1 MSFLIVR
8 IAARS
13 RLHARS
19 QDSGAATSANERP
32 SAGSEYTYA
41 LSPDGLVLQG
51 QGRCAASLLPKADT
65 VIAVLADAD
74 VGWHRITLPKAPAS
88 RLRAALTGVIEEGLL
103 DDAEATHLA
112 VAPQASA
119 GEPTW
124 IAAVNRAWLVS
135 ELAALER
142 ADVFVDRVAPSSWP
156 DDPPTGHFSADDG
169 GNSGGNSSGNS
180 AQDMASAAGMSG
192 SVSLTWSHPD
202 GVATVSLQGGLARAV
217 FKPEVTASARFSA
230 SPEAASA
237 AEQWLGAPVNVMSV
251 AQRALQASR
260 TLWDLRQFDLARR
273 NRGTRALR
281 DALKKFF
288 SPGWRPV
295 RLGLI
300 AAALFNVLGLNLWAW
315 HQESQMSER
324 RVAMTKVLQTT
335 FPQVRAVLDAPLQMQ
350 REVQTLRAAAGKPGD
365 TDLEPMLQAAA
376 SAWPAERPPIDA
388 MSFEAGRLTLPGTG
402 WTDAQIVDFRGRLRP
417 GGWTVDSSG
426 GKLALTRTVVAGGP
440 L

>member
-8 IAARS
+8 IAARP
-13 RLHARS
+13 RLHARGPGAYAGS
-19 QDSGAATSANERP
+19 LSGSVSTERA
-32 SAGSEYTYA
+32 SAGTEYTYA

-51 QGRCAASLLPKADT
+51 QGHCAASLLPKADT
-65 VIAVLADAD
+65 VIAVLADVD
-74 VGWHRITLPKAPAS
+74 VGWHRITLPKAPTA

-124 IAAVNRAWLVS
+124 IAAVNKAWLVN

-156 DDPPTGHFSADDG
+156 DDPPTGHFSADNGVD
-169 GNSGGNSSGNS
+169 
-180 AQDMASAAGMSG
+180 AALTG
-192 SVSLTWSHPD
+192 SVALTWSHTD

-230 SPEAASA
+230 SPDAASA
-237 AEQWLGAPVNVMSV
+237 AEQWLGAPVNVMST

-281 DALKKFF
+281 DSLKKFF

-300 AAALFNVLGLNLWAW
+300 AVALFNVLGLNLWAW
-315 HQESQMSER
+315 HQDSQMTAR
-324 RVAMTKVLQTT
+324 RLAMTKVLQST

-376 SAWPAERPPIDA
+376 SAWPADRPPIDA

-402 WTDAQIVDFRGRLRP
+402 WTDVQIVDFRNSLRA

-426 GKLALTRTVVAGGP
+426 GKLALTRTVIAGGA

>member
-8 IAARS
+8 IASRS

-19 QDSGAATSANERP
+19 QDAGATSPANERA
-32 SAGSEYTYA
+32 SAGTEYTYA

-124 IAAVNRAWLVS
+124 IAAVNKAWLVS

-156 DDPPTGHFSADDG
+156 DDPPTGHFSVDTGA
-169 GNSGGNSSGNS
+169 GNARDVTS
-180 AQDMASAAGMSG
+180 ATAMSG

-281 DALKKFF
+281 DSLKKFF

-300 AAALFNVLGLNLWAW
+300 AAALLNVLGLNLWAW
-315 HQESQMSER
+315 HQESQMRDR

-376 SAWPAERPPIDA
+376 SAWPADRPPIDA

-417 GGWTVDSSG
+417 GGWTVESSG
-426 GKLALTRTVVAGGP
+426 GKLALTRTVVAGGA

>member
-19 QDSGAATSANERP
+19 QGAGLGVGAAAADRP
-32 SAGSEYTYA
+32 SAGTEYTYA

-51 QGRCAASLLPKADT
+51 QGHCAASLLPKADT

-74 VGWHRITLPKAPAS
+74 VGWHRITLPKAPSA
-88 RLRAALTGVIEEGLL
+88 RLRAAITGVIEEGLL

-124 IAAVNRAWLVS
+124 IAAVNKAWLVN

-156 DDPPTGHFSADDG
+156 DDPPTGHFSADNGADIG
-169 GNSGGNSSGNS
+169 
-180 AQDMASAAGMSG
+180 MAG

-230 SPEAASA
+230 SPDAASA
-237 AEQWLGAPVNVMSV
+237 AEQWLGAPVNVMST

-281 DALKKFF
+281 DSMKKFF
-288 SPGWRPV
+288 SPAWRPV

-300 AAALFNVLGLNLWAW
+300 AVALFNVLGLNLWAW
-315 HQESQMSER
+315 HQESQMTAR
-324 RVAMTKVLQTT
+324 RVAMTKVLQTS
-335 FPQVRAVLDAPLQMQ
+335 FPQVRAVLDAPLQMA

-376 SAWPAERPPIDA
+376 SAWPADRPPIDA

-402 WTDAQIVDFRGRLRP
+402 WTDVQIVEFRGRLRP

-426 GKLALTRTVVAGGP
+426 GKLALTRTVVAGGA

>member
-19 QDSGAATSANERP
+19 QGASVGAGAADRP
-32 SAGSEYTYA
+32 SVGSEYTYA

-51 QGRCAASLLPKADT
+51 QGHCAASLLPKADT

-74 VGWHRITLPKAPAS
+74 VGWHRITLPKAPSA
-88 RLRAALTGVIEEGLL
+88 RLRAAITGVIEEGLL

-112 VAPQASA
+112 VSPQASA

-124 IAAVNRAWLVS
+124 IAAVNKAWLVN

-156 DDPPTGHFSADDG
+156 DDPPTGHFSADNGVD
-169 GNSGGNSSGNS
+169 
-180 AQDMASAAGMSG
+180 AAMVG

-230 SPEAASA
+230 SPDAASA
-237 AEQWLGAPVNVMSV
+237 AEQWLGAPVNVMST

-281 DALKKFF
+281 DSMKKFF

-300 AAALFNVLGLNLWAW
+300 AVALFNVLGLNLWAW
-315 HQESQMSER
+315 HQESQMTAR

-335 FPQVRAVLDAPLQMQ
+335 FPQARGVLDAPLNMQ
-350 REVQTLRAAAGKPGD
+350 REIQVLRAAAGKPGD

-376 SAWPAERPPIDA
+376 SAWPGDRPPIDA

-402 WTDAQIVDFRGRLRP
+402 WTDAQIVEFRGRLRP

-426 GKLALTRTVVAGGP
+426 GKLALTRTVVAGGS

>member
-19 QDSGAATSANERP
+19 QGPGAVDRS

-51 QGRCAASLLPKADT
+51 QGHCAASLLPKADT
-65 VIAVLADAD
+65 VIAVLADTD
-74 VGWHRITLPKAPAS
+74 VGWHRITLPKAPSA
-88 RLRAALTGVIEEGLL
+88 RLRAAITGVIEEGLL
-103 DDAEATHLA
+103 DDAETTHLA

-124 IAAVNRAWLVS
+124 IAAVNKTWLVN

-156 DDPPTGHFSADDG
+156 DDPPTGHFSADG
-169 GNSGGNSSGNS
+169 GADAALAGN
-180 AQDMASAAGMSG
+180 
-192 SVSLTWSHPD
+192 VSLTWSHPD

-237 AEQWLGAPVNVMSV
+237 AEQWLGAPVNVMST

-281 DALKKFF
+281 DSLKKFN

-300 AAALFNVLGLNLWAW
+300 AMALFNVVGLNLWAW
-315 HQESQMSER
+315 HQESQMTAR
-324 RVAMTKVLQTT
+324 RVAMTQVLQTT
-335 FPQVRAVLDAPLQMQ
+335 FPQVRAVLDAPLQMA

-376 SAWPAERPPIDA
+376 SAWPPDRPPIDA

-402 WTDAQIVDFRGRLRP
+402 WTDAQIVEFRGRLRP

-426 GKLALTRTVVAGGP
+426 GKLALTRTIVAGGA

>member
-8 IAARS
+8 IDARS

-19 QDSGAATSANERP
+19 QG
-32 SAGSEYTYA
+32 AGSPAADPRPGPGVEYTYA
-41 LSPDGLVLQG
+41 VSPDGLALQG
-51 QGRCAASLLPKADT
+51 QGQCAASLLPKADT

-74 VGWHRITLPKAPAS
+74 VGWHRITLPKAPAA
-88 RLRAALTGVIEEGLL
+88 RLRAAITGVIEEGLL
-103 DDAEATHLA
+103 DDAETTHLA

-124 IAAVNRAWLVS
+124 IAAVNKAWLVS

-156 DDPPTGHFSADDG
+156 DDPPTGHFSDDNSI
-169 GNSGGNSSGNS
+169 NSGDPSDPSSG
-180 AQDMASAAGMSG
+180 
-192 SVSLTWSHPD
+192 VSLTWSHPD
-202 GVATVSLQGGLARAV
+202 GVATLSLQGSLARAV
-217 FKPEVTASARFSA
+217 FKPELTTAARFSA
-230 SPEAASA
+230 SPGAASA
-237 AEQWLGAPVNVMSV
+237 AEQWLGAPVNVMSS

-281 DALKKFF
+281 DSLKKFF
-288 SPGWRPV
+288 SPSWRPV
-295 RLGLI
+295 RWGLI
-300 AAALFNVLGLNLWAW
+300 ATALFNVLGLNLWAW
-315 HQESQMSER
+315 HQESQIAAR
-324 RVAMTKVLQTT
+324 RAAMTGVLQTT

-350 REVQTLRAAAGKPGD
+350 REVQTLRAAAGKAGD

-376 SAWPAERPPIDA
+376 SAWPNGRPPIDA

-402 WTDAQIVDFRGRLRP
+402 WSDAQIVEFRDRLRP
-417 GGWTVDSSG
+417 GGWTVDSTG
-426 GKLALTRTVVAGGP
+426 GKLSLTRTVLAGGAT
-440 L
+440 

>member
-19 QDSGAATSANERP
+19 QGAGVAAGIASSAADRP
-32 SAGSEYTYA
+32 GAGSEYTYA

-51 QGRCAASLLPKADT
+51 QGHCAASLLPKADT

-74 VGWHRITLPKAPAS
+74 VSWHRITLPKAPAA
-88 RLRAALTGVIEEGLL
+88 RLRAAITGVIEEGLL
-103 DDAEATHLA
+103 DEAEATHLA

-124 IAAVNRAWLVS
+124 IAAVNKAWLVD
-135 ELAALER
+135 ELAALEK
-142 ADVFVDRVAPSSWP
+142 ADVFVDRIAPSSWP
-156 DDPPTGHFSADDG
+156 DDPPTGHFSAD
-169 GNSGGNSSGNS
+169 NS
-180 AQDMASAAGMSG
+180 ADADATASSVFMGT
-192 SVSLTWSHPD
+192 VSLTWSHPD
-202 GVATVSLQGGLARAV
+202 GVATMGLQGGLARSV
-217 FKPEVTASARFSA
+217 LRPEVTAGARFSA
-230 SPEAASA
+230 SPDAALA
-237 AEQWLGAPVNVMSV
+237 AEQWLGAPVNVMS
-251 AQRALQASR
+251 ASLRALQASR

-281 DALKKFF
+281 DSLKKFF

-295 RLGLI
+295 RFGLI
-300 AAALFNVLGLNLWAW
+300 AVVVFNVLGLNLWAW

-324 RVAMTKVLQTT
+324 RIAMTKVLQTT

-350 REVQTLRAAAGKPGD
+350 REVQTLRAAAGKPSD

-376 SAWPAERPPIDA
+376 SAWPADRPPIDA

-402 WTDAQIVDFRGRLRP
+402 WTDAQIVEFRGRLRP

-426 GKLALTRTVVAGGP
+426 GKLTLTRTVVAGGA

>member
-19 QDSGAATSANERP
+19 QGVGAAAADRHGN

-51 QGRCAASLLPKADT
+51 QGHCAASLLPKADT

-74 VGWHRITLPKAPAS
+74 VGWHRITLPKAPSA
-88 RLRAALTGVIEEGLL
+88 RLRAAITGVIEEGLL

-124 IAAVNRAWLVS
+124 IAAVNKAWLVN

-156 DDPPTGHFSADDG
+156 DDPPTGHFSADNGVD
-169 GNSGGNSSGNS
+169 
-180 AQDMASAAGMSG
+180 AAMAG

-230 SPEAASA
+230 SPDAASA
-237 AEQWLGAPVNVMSV
+237 AEQWLGAPVNVMST

-281 DALKKFF
+281 DSMKKFF

-300 AAALFNVLGLNLWAW
+300 AVALFNVVGLNLWAW
-315 HQESQMSER
+315 HQESQMTAR

-376 SAWPAERPPIDA
+376 SAWPADRPPIDA

-402 WTDAQIVDFRGRLRP
+402 WTDAQIVEFRGRLRP

-426 GKLALTRTVVAGGP
+426 GKLALTRTVVAGGA

>member
-19 QDSGAATSANERP
+19 QDATGAASANERP
-32 SAGSEYTYA
+32 GAGLEYTYA

-65 VIAVLADAD
+65 VIAVLADTD

-156 DDPPTGHFSADDG
+156 DDPPTGHFSADNG
-169 GNSGGNSSGNS
+169 
-180 AQDMASAAGMSG
+180 AQAAIAG

-202 GVATVSLQGGLARAV
+202 GVATLSLQGGLARAV

-315 HQESQMSER
+315 HQESQMTER
-324 RVAMTKVLQTT
+324 RVAMTKLLQTT

-426 GKLALTRTVVAGGP
+426 GKLALTRTVVAGGA

>member
-19 QDSGAATSANERP
+19 QGQGVADRP
-32 SAGSEYTYA
+32 SAGTEYTYA

-51 QGRCAASLLPKADT
+51 QGHCAASLLPKADT

-74 VGWHRITLPKAPAS
+74 VGWHRITLPKAPSA
-88 RLRAALTGVIEEGLL
+88 RLRAAITGVIEEGLL

-124 IAAVNRAWLVS
+124 IAAVNKAWLVN

-156 DDPPTGHFSADDG
+156 DDPPTGHFSADNGVD
-169 GNSGGNSSGNS
+169 
-180 AQDMASAAGMSG
+180 AAMAG
-192 SVSLTWSHPD
+192 SVALTWSHTN

-237 AEQWLGAPVNVMSV
+237 AEQWLGAPVNVMST

-281 DALKKFF
+281 DSMKKFF

-300 AAALFNVLGLNLWAW
+300 AVALFNVLGLNLWAW
-315 HQESQMSER
+315 HQESQMTAR

-376 SAWPAERPPIDA
+376 SAWPTDRPPIDA

-402 WTDAQIVDFRGRLRP
+402 WTDAQIVEFRGRLRP

-426 GKLALTRTVVAGGP
+426 GKLALTRTVVAGGT

>member
-19 QDSGAATSANERP
+19 HGGAAGSASADRP
-32 SAGSEYTYA
+32 SVGSEYTYA

-51 QGRCAASLLPKADT
+51 QGHCAASLLPKADT

-74 VGWHRITLPKAPAS
+74 VGWHLITLPKAPSA
-88 RLRAALTGVIEEGLL
+88 RLRAAITGVIEEGLL
-103 DDAEATHLA
+103 DDAEATHFA

-124 IAAVNRAWLVS
+124 IAAVNKAWLVN

-156 DDPPTGHFSADDG
+156 DDPPTGHFSGDSGAD
-169 GNSGGNSSGNS
+169 
-180 AQDMASAAGMSG
+180 AAMAG

-202 GVATVSLQGGLARAV
+202 GVATLNLQGGLARAV

-230 SPEAASA
+230 SPDAASA
-237 AEQWLGAPVNVMSV
+237 AEQWLGAPVNVMST

-281 DALKKFF
+281 DSMKKFF

-300 AAALFNVLGLNLWAW
+300 SVALFNVLGLNLWAW
-315 HQESQMSER
+315 HQESQMAAR

-376 SAWPAERPPIDA
+376 SAWPADRPPIDA

-402 WTDAQIVDFRGRLRP
+402 WTDAQIVEFRGRLRP

-426 GKLALTRTVVAGGP
+426 GKLALTRTVVAGGA

>member
-19 QDSGAATSANERP
+19 QGAGVGVGAADRP

-51 QGRCAASLLPKADT
+51 QGHCAASLLPKADT

-74 VGWHRITLPKAPAS
+74 VGWHRITLPKAPSA
-88 RLRAALTGVIEEGLL
+88 RLRAAITGVIEEGLL

-124 IAAVNRAWLVS
+124 IAAVNKAWLVN

-156 DDPPTGHFSADDG
+156 DDPPTGHFSADNG
-169 GNSGGNSSGNS
+169 GDNGVYNST
-180 AQDMASAAGMSG
+180 SAALAG

-230 SPEAASA
+230 SPDAASA
-237 AEQWLGAPVNVMSV
+237 AEQWLGAPVNVMST

-281 DALKKFF
+281 DSLKKFF
-288 SPGWRPV
+288 SPSWRPV

-300 AAALFNVLGLNLWAW
+300 AVALFNVAGLNLWAW
-315 HQESQMSER
+315 HQESQMTAR

-376 SAWPAERPPIDA
+376 SAWPADRPPIDA

-402 WTDAQIVDFRGRLRP
+402 WTDAQIVEFRGRLRP
-417 GGWTVDSSG
+417 GGWAVDSSG
-426 GKLALTRTVVAGGP
+426 GKLALSRTVIAGGP

>member
-1 MSFLIVR
+1 MG
-8 IAARS
+8 
-13 RLHARS
+13 
-19 QDSGAATSANERP
+19 SGQGSPDTRP
-32 SAGSEYTYA
+32 GAGTEYTYA

-51 QGRCAASLLPKADT
+51 QGHCAASLLPKADT
-65 VIAVLADAD
+65 VIAVLSDTD
-74 VGWHRITLPKAPAS
+74 VGWHRITLPKAPAA
-88 RLRAALTGVIEEGLL
+88 RLRAAITGVIEDGLL
-103 DDAEATHLA
+103 DDADATHFA

-119 GEPTW
+119 GAATW
-124 IAAVNRAWLVS
+124 IAAVNKAWLVG

-156 DDPPTGHFSADDG
+156 DDPPTGHFNADNAADG
-169 GNSGGNSSGNS
+169 NLDSTMTG
-180 AQDMASAAGMSG
+180 A
-192 SVSLTWSHPD
+192 VTLTWSHPD
-202 GVATVSLQGGLARAV
+202 GVATLGLQGGLARAV
-217 FKPEVTASARFSA
+217 FKPEVTATARFSA
-230 SPEAASA
+230 SPGAASA
-237 AEQWLGAPVNVMSV
+237 AEQWLGAPVNVMST

-281 DALKKFF
+281 DSLKKFF

-300 AAALFNVLGLNLWAW
+300 AIALFNVIGLNLWAW
-315 HQESQMSER
+315 HQESQMTAR
-324 RVAMTKVLQTT
+324 RVAMTSVLQTT

-376 SAWPAERPPIDA
+376 SAWPTDRPPIDA
-388 MSFEAGRLTLPGTG
+388 MSFESGRLTLPGTG
-402 WTDAQIVDFRGRLRP
+402 WSDAQIVDFRGRLRP

-426 GKLALTRTVVAGGP
+426 GKLSLTRTVIAGGA

>member
-19 QDSGAATSANERP
+19 QGPGVADRP
-32 SAGSEYTYA
+32 SAGTEYTYA

-51 QGRCAASLLPKADT
+51 QGHCAASLLPKADT

-74 VGWHRITLPKAPAS
+74 VGWHRITLPKAPSA
-88 RLRAALTGVIEEGLL
+88 RLRAAITGVIEEGLL

-124 IAAVNRAWLVS
+124 IAAVNKAWLVN

-156 DDPPTGHFSADDG
+156 DDPPTGHFSADNGVD
-169 GNSGGNSSGNS
+169 
-180 AQDMASAAGMSG
+180 AAMAG
-192 SVSLTWSHPD
+192 SVALTWSHTN
-202 GVATVSLQGGLARAV
+202 GAATVSLQGGLARAV

-237 AEQWLGAPVNVMSV
+237 AEQWLGAPVNVMST

-281 DALKKFF
+281 DSMKKFF

-300 AAALFNVLGLNLWAW
+300 AVALFNVLGLNLWAW
-315 HQESQMSER
+315 HQESQMTAR

-376 SAWPAERPPIDA
+376 SAWPTDRPPIDA

-402 WTDAQIVDFRGRLRP
+402 WTDAQIVEFRGRLRP

-426 GKLALTRTVVAGGP
+426 GKLALTRTVVAGGT

>member
-19 QDSGAATSANERP
+19 QAPAAADRP
-32 SAGSEYTYA
+32 SPGTEYTYA

-51 QGRCAASLLPKADT
+51 QGHCAASLLPKADT

-74 VGWHRITLPKAPAS
+74 VGWHRITLPKAPSA
-88 RLRAALTGVIEEGLL
+88 RLRAAITGVIEEGLL

-124 IAAVNRAWLVS
+124 IAAVNKAWLVS

-156 DDPPTGHFSADDG
+156 DDPPTGHFSADNG
-169 GNSGGNSSGNS
+169 GENGVYNS
-180 AQDMASAAGMSG
+180 ASAAMAGT
-192 SVSLTWSHPD
+192 VSLTWSHPD
-202 GVATVSLQGGLARAV
+202 GVATLSLQGGLARAV

-230 SPEAASA
+230 SPDAASA
-237 AEQWLGAPVNVMSV
+237 AEQWLGAPVNVMST

-281 DALKKFF
+281 DSMKKFF
-288 SPGWRPV
+288 SPDWRPV
-295 RLGLI
+295 RLGLVGM
-300 AAALFNVLGLNLWAW
+300 ALFNVLGLNLWAW
-315 HQESQMSER
+315 HQESQQTQR

-350 REVQTLRAAAGKPGD
+350 REVQTLRAAAGKPSD

-376 SAWPAERPPIDA
+376 SAWPADRPPLDA

-402 WTDAQIVDFRGRLRP
+402 WTDAQIVEFRGRLRP

-426 GKLALTRTVVAGGP
+426 GKLALSRTVVAGGT

>member
-19 QDSGAATSANERP
+19 QVTGAADRP
-32 SAGSEYTYA
+32 SSASEYTYA

-51 QGRCAASLLPKADT
+51 QGHCAASLLPKADT
-65 VIAVLADAD
+65 VIAVLTDAD
-74 VGWHRITLPKAPAS
+74 VGWHRITLPKAPSA
-88 RLRAALTGVIEEGLL
+88 RLRAAITGVIEEGLL
-103 DDAEATHLA
+103 DDTEATHLA

-124 IAAVNRAWLVS
+124 IAAVNKTWLVN

-156 DDPPTGHFSADDG
+156 DDPPTGHFSSDNGADIG
-169 GNSGGNSSGNS
+169 
-180 AQDMASAAGMSG
+180 MAG

-202 GVATVSLQGGLARAV
+202 GVATLSLQGGLARAV
-217 FKPEVTASARFSA
+217 FKPEVTVSARFSA
-230 SPEAASA
+230 SPDAASA
-237 AEQWLGAPVNVMSV
+237 AEQWLGAPVNVMST

-281 DALKKFF
+281 DSMKKFF
-288 SPGWRPV
+288 SPDWRPV

-300 AAALFNVLGLNLWAW
+300 AVAIFNVVGLNLWAW
-315 HQESQMSER
+315 HQESQMTSR

-335 FPQVRAVLDAPLQMQ
+335 FPQVRSVLDAPLQMQ
-350 REVQTLRAAAGKPGD
+350 REIQTLRAAAGKPGD

-376 SAWPAERPPIDA
+376 SAWPADRPPIDA

-402 WTDAQIVDFRGRLRP
+402 WTDAQIVEFRGRLRP
-417 GGWTVDSSG
+417 GGWAVDSSA
-426 GKLALTRTVVAGGP
+426 GKLALSRTVVAGGA